1 MAIAIAVVA
10 LLVATVLFHILS
22 PWQLTPLAS
31 NWGAIDATINL
42 TFWVTGLV
50 LIAVNLFMAW
60 CIVRYRYNKNR
71 RALYEPEDK
80 KLEAWLIGL
89 STLGIIAL
97 LAPGLVVWNQ
107 IVHAPDDAHEVE
119 VVASQWH
126 WYFRYPGE
134 DGVLGRSDPSLISD
148 ENPLGID
155 PNDPNSL
162 DDIIVTTPRG
172 YLPVDRPVKLK
183 LRSRDVLHNFKVAN
197 FRVKMD
203 IVPGQVTGFWFTPT
217 RVGDYD
223 LICAQ
228 LCGIGHFAMRGSI
241 RVVEDAA
248 YDAWLASQPTFG
260 EIHGREAPDLAAGQ
274 RHYAN
279 CIACHGADG
288 QGNQMLNSP
297 AIAGMEAWYT
307 KRQLEYFRNGA
318 RGAHEDDE
326 HGRQMVPFA
335 RIVADPTTERDLAA
349 YIEQMPPVSVAATV
363 DGDAAR
369 GERLYR
375 TCGACHG
382 RDGQGL
388 FSTNAPRLAGLD
400 DWYQKRQL
408 QHFQTGVRGGH
419 PDDLYGPQ
427 MRDMSKIIVNDDAMR
442 NVLAYIN
449 SLTGHEQTR
458 AQPELAGRNN

>member
-60 CIVRYRYNKNR
+60 CIVRYRYSKDR
-71 RALYEPEDK
+71 RSLYEPEDK

-89 STLGIIAL
+89 STIGIAAL
-97 LAPGLVVWNQ
+97 LAPGLVVWNNF
-107 IVHAPDDAHEVE
+107 VHAPEDAHEVE
-119 VVASQWH
+119 VVGSQWH

-134 DGVLGRSDPSLISD
+134 DGTLGRSDPKLISD
-148 ENPLGID
+148 ANPLGID
-155 PNDPNSL
+155 PDDPASW
-162 DDIIVTTPRG
+162 DDIIVATPRG
-172 YLPVDRPVKLK
+172 YLPVDRPVKLL
-183 LRSRDVLHNFKVAN
+183 LRSRDVLHNFMVAN
-197 FRVKMD
+197 FRAKMD
-203 IVPGQVTGFWFTPT
+203 LVPGQVTQFWLTPT
-217 RVGDYD
+217 RIGEYD
-223 LICAQ
+223 VVCAQ
-228 LCGIGHFAMRGSI
+228 LCGIGHFAMRGSV
-241 RVVEDAA
+241 RVVEEEE
-248 YDAWLASQPTFG
+248 YRAWLATKPTFG
-260 EIHGREAPDLAAGQ
+260 ELHSREAPDLVAGE

-279 CIACHGADG
+279 CIACHGVDG

-318 RGAHEDDE
+318 RGAHADDE

-335 RIVADPTTERDLAA
+335 TIVADPTTERDLAA
-349 YIEQMPPVSVAATV
+349 YIEQMPAVSVASTV
-363 DGDAAR
+363 QGDPHR
-369 GERLYR
+369 GERIYR

-388 FSTNAPRLAGLD
+388 HGTNAPRLAGLD

-408 QHFQTGVRGGH
+408 QHFQSGVRGSH
-419 PDDLYGPQ
+419 SDDLYGPQ
-427 MRDMSKIIVNDDAMR
+427 MRDMSKILVNDAALRD
-442 NVLAYIN
+442 VLAYIN
-449 SLTGHEQTR
+449 TLSGHEQSR
-458 AQPELAGRNN
+458 ARPELAGRNN